1 MRCTKNLDILF
12 FVLHED
18 AFLTQPPAMLL
29 SLFFLCVVGPLSGV
43 FGLPWNL
50 PPNFR
55 YRPEWDSLRVKW
67 GLNIFSENNF
77 RSLPRKV
84 SDAHD
89 SRFALLRDECQ
100 EIEQAK
106 KEGRKSRAKFAGRRY
121 WKNNDPSVVL
131 IYDTNGYVA
140 GMQTAIR
147 KKILEKDGEIMK
159 SIGVWKDDEKIMM
172 QSKSHDKS
180 AKETLHRIRRQ
191 VQTSST
197 SPASSTSTLGSSTTP
212 SGLGTPTH
220 STGTPM
226 LFTETPSML
235 TGTPTHSPGTPTPF
249 TDTKTLFPATSS
261 PIPGSS
267 TTFHETRTHVSG
279 THINTPET
287 SFTNPQGGSST
298 KNPEF
303 SKDQMEVL
311 LKRPLLYPYVE
322 DEEFLFFTVYFIK
335 PERIC
340 NPKQAQTVDE
350 FEHFGTGSGLY
361 MQNGTGVNSVIE
373 IPRDEQKLQENH
385 PWKAEKCFWTQG
397 KIYSYNFHEDQD
409 CKAQFPLLLNYNK
422 GRLTGFAMLWKM
434 DFSSPNLEH
443 PDKGLLKYMFEKVP
457 NCYKG
462 IGRLTKLQVYFTN
475 HFLSHRC

>member
-1 MRCTKNLDILF
+1 MPGCAAQKTGHPV
-12 FVLHED
+12 FVLHEN
-18 AFLTQPPAMLL
+18 AFPTQPPAMLP
-29 SLFFLCVVGPLSGV
+29 SLLLLCVVGPLSGV
-43 FGLPWNL
+43 YGLPWNL

-140 GMQTAIR
+140 GMQTAIP
-147 KKILEKDGEIMK
+147 KKILEKDGEIIK
-159 SIGVWKDDEKIMM
+159 SIGVWKDHEKIMM

-212 SGLGTPTH
+212 SGLG
-220 STGTPM
+220 
-226 LFTETPSML
+226 
-235 TGTPTHSPGTPTPF
+235 
-249 TDTKTLFPATSS
+249 
-261 PIPGSS
+261 
-267 TTFHETRTHVSG
+267 
-279 THINTPET
+279 
-287 SFTNPQGGSST
+287 GSST

-303 SKDQMEVL
+303 SKDQKEVL